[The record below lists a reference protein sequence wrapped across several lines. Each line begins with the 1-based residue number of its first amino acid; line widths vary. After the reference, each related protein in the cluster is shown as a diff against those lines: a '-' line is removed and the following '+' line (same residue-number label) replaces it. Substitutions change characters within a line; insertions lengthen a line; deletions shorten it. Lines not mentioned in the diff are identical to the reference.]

1 MSLSPSPAGP
11 SCPLMDSARRG
22 CWATGASQ
30 SSQSVVVLTEGANR
44 ASRADA
50 TVAQT
55 QQSINLARLLPT
67 LPSALH
73 CTGCTAL
80 HWLHCTAYIAVTHY
94 LCRSTATKLCP
105 VEPGT
110 LLLPLASPR
119 PLLPPSSLPQ
129 PPASTTST
137 SALALP
143 ACFCFGPPSSHARAP
158 LLRRTA
164 SAIPASHRSCLAYQG
179 SSCILLVLPSHLS
192 SLLPSHHH
200 LTTDTNALMRIA

>member
-1 MSLSPSPAGP
+1 MSLNGFCSAGLLGHRCVPKQPVCGCVDGGSQSCFSCRRDRRTNPAEHQSRSPSSNA
-11 SCPLMDSARRG
+11 
-22 CWATGASQ
+22 
-30 SSQSVVVLTEGANR
+30 
-44 ASRADA
+44 
-50 TVAQT
+50 
-55 QQSINLARLLPT
+55 
-67 LPSALH
+67 AL
-73 CTGCTAL
+73 CTAL

>member
-73 CTGCTAL
+73 CTGCTAPHISPSHTISVAQRRPSFARWSLALCCCHL
-80 HWLHCTAYIAVTHY
+80 HLHA
-94 LCRSTATKLCP
+94 LSCP
-105 VEPGT
+105 PHHC
-110 LLLPLASPR
+110 LN
-119 PLLPPSSLPQ
+119 LPPQRPQ
-129 PPASTTST
+129 
-137 SALALP
+137 L
-143 ACFCFGPPSSHARAP
+143 CFGPPSSHARAP